1 MKRLAGLWMVAA
13 LVAPCIAGLSGCGR
27 PQTYDEIH
35 ARNWTQESM
44 DQRFPLGT
52 TEKQVF
58 AKLGSPFYELTKDGL
73 TRWDYVGGPN
83 AQQVVTFVFN
93 NGKLVHKV
101 YRAAAPDTQRQ
112 PDTSVVSG
120 TDGVRNAPFRLPG
133 Q

>member
-1 MKRLAGLWMVAA
+1 MVAA
-13 LVAPCIAGLSGCGR
+13 CIAGMSGCGG

-58 AKLGSPFYELTKDGL
+58 EKLGSPYYELTKGSL
-73 TRWDYVGGPN
+73 TRWDYVGGRS
-83 AQQVVTFVFN
+83 AQQVVMFVFN

-101 YRAAAPDTQRQ
+101 YRPVAADAQATTTSRVVNGPDGAR
-112 PDTSVVSG
+112 D
-120 TDGVRNAPFRLPG
+120 APFRLPG